1 VERAAWHRGD
11 RHTLA
16 AQVASVLPLVW
27 ELTRGGFLRS
37 REGRLHVR
45 GVADGDRAER
55 LVASIVAA
63 ALTPQVRRAHA
74 PDSREWRALLLAELR
89 DRLEEEGRVHG
100 GLVSLSEDDEPPSR
114 PDLDRPDF
122 TPDNL
127 AGHLG
132 VDERARA
139 EALVACAATLPLDAD
154 DVALVEHRWRR
165 GEPCEAVGR
174 ALGTSRRRVAA
185 RERVIRRH
193 LRHHAARHGLSASA
207 ADLDAAL
214 AGDAQTHVLP
224 LPTRERITLATL
236 TRVDPSEP
244 RPLSARLPYAV
255 GALGLGLGLGLAM
268 YLGLIPGPAD
278 DRTVTPTVA
287 LSCSGPCTAGA
298 RAQVTGSAPRKTR
311 RVAVG
316 LVHGG
321 QATWLT
327 ASVLVP
333 SAARLGPAPL
343 MTEDLVLPADLP
355 SPGPDAQVVAVYSKK
370 RLDRAEL
377 DRVAQGQ
384 VVEGAHVA
392 WSTLGRP

>member
-1 VERAAWHRGD
+1 M
-11 RHTLA
+11 
-16 AQVASVLPLVW
+16 LPLVW

-37 REGRLHVR
+37 REGRLHVL

-55 LVASIVAA
+55 LVATIVAA
-63 ALTPQVRRAHA
+63 ALAPKVRQAHA
-74 PDSREWRALLLAELR
+74 PDSREWRAVLLAELCE
-89 DRLEEEGRVHG
+89 RLEEDGRAHG
-100 GLVSLSEDDEPPSR
+100 GLVSLADDDELPTR

-122 TPDNL
+122 TPANL

-139 EALVACAATLPLDAD
+139 EALLACAAALPLDQAD
-154 DVALVEHRWRR
+154 AALVEHRWRR
-165 GEPCEAVGR
+165 GEPCDAVAR
-174 ALGTSRRRVAA
+174 ALGTSRRRVAS
-185 RERVIRRH
+185 RERIIRRH
-193 LRHHAARHGLSASA
+193 LRHHAARQGLTASA
-207 ADLDAAL
+207 AELDAAL

-236 TRVDPSEP
+236 TRIDPSEP

-255 GALGLGLGLGLAM
+255 AALGLGLGLGFAM

-278 DRTVTPTVA
+278 DRVVEPTVTLTCA
-287 LSCSGPCTAGA
+287 APCAAGTP
-298 RAQVTGSAPRKTR
+298 AQVTVSAPRKTR

-316 LVHGG
+316 LAQRGG
-321 QATWLT
+321 TAQWLT

-343 MTEDLVLPADLP
+343 SVDDLVLPVDLAKL
-355 SPGPDAQVVAVYSKK
+355 GRDAQVVAVYSKK

-377 DRVAQGQ
+377 DRVVRGE

-392 WSTLGRP
+392 WSALGQP